1 MGGKP
6 PSPPL
11 PGAFFKKPRGTI
23 HRREEGIP
31 FAGRVFG
38 ERRLHIG
45 PKCVKRGPSPS
56 PICANARKPAATA
69 STVARPQIPPSLR
82 CSAAPSHQG
91 RGFLGQSPRC
101 DTDPSLSLVVSLLLC
116 GRGRSRRM
124 RRATNKSV
132 KWDAKTIP
140 GRYEAVKST
149 APLSRLSGKGSV
161 STAEVTPSPL
171 TSEGRPRAPFAPP
184 LTERPR
190 SCSPPLQ
197 VTRFPL

>member
-1 MGGKP
+1 M
-6 PSPPL
+6 
-11 PGAFFKKPRGTI
+11 
-23 HRREEGIP
+23 
-31 FAGRVFG
+31 
-38 ERRLHIG
+38 
-45 PKCVKRGPSPS
+45 KRGPSPS

-91 RGFLGQSPRC
+91 RGFLGQSPQC

-149 APLSRLSGKGSV
+149 APLPRLSGKGSV
-161 STAEVTPSPL
+161 STAEVTPHLQPNL
-171 TSEGRPRAPFAPP
+171 RRPPPSALRPATHRASAQ
-184 LTERPR
+184 LL
-190 SCSPPLQ
+190 SASINNS
-197 VTRFPL
+197 FPHL